1 MPKDPSAL
9 GEAARG
15 SQHIET
21 TVEGPDGE
29 TYEMVVAD
37 PRPAHLN
44 NLEEREERGAIS
56 GLEAFEELIDEY
68 LVEPDLDADELN
80 FAWKKTVAS
89 GILKAFDA
97 GDDFI
102 DEAMAEVETEGNP
115 T

>member
-21 TVEGPDGE
+21 TVDGPDGE
-29 TYEMVVAD
+29 TYEMVVGD
-37 PRPAHLN
+37 PRPAHIKQ
-44 NLEEREERGAIS
+44 LEQREESGKIS

-68 LVEPDLDADELN
+68 LVEPDLDSGELN
-80 FAWKKTVAS
+80 FAWKKTLAS

-97 GDDFI
+97 GDSFI
-102 DEAMAEVETEGNP
+102 DDAMAEVETEGNP
-115 T
+115 E